1 MTPQILLGLPALLV
15 PDATSLYWQAF
26 GAKLGRVMGPE
37 PRALRY
43 LACVMRPDR
52 CLCALDDRGALLGLA
67 GFKTPQGAFAAGRF
81 ADLRTVYGPAGAFW
95 RDRLLRLL
103 DTDAPNDR
111 FLIDGICVA
120 PAARNQGIG
129 TLLLD
134 AICDLATQ
142 RGHSAIQ
149 LEVVDTNVRARA
161 LYERLGF
168 RVTTTQS
175 LGPLRHVFGFSAAL
189 TMVRDLP

>member
-1 MTPQILLGLPALLV
+1 MTPQILLGLPAPLV
-15 PDATSLYWQAF
+15 PEATALYWQAF

-37 PRALRY
+37 PRALAY
-43 LACVMRPDR
+43 LARVMRPDR

-67 GFKTPQGAFAAGRF
+67 GFKTPQGAFAAGS
-81 ADLRTVYGPAGAFW
+81 ATDLRTVYGPAGAFW
-95 RDRLLRLL
+95 RDRLLRRL
-103 DTDAPNDR
+103 DTEAPDDR

-120 PAARNQGIG
+120 RAARNQGIG
-129 TLLLD
+129 TLLLA
-134 AICDLATQ
+134 AICDLAAQ
-142 RGHSAIQ
+142 RGYSAIQ
-149 LEVVDTNVRARA
+149 LDVVNTNARARA

-168 RVTTTQS
+168 QLASTQS